1 MAEDKLHCEHHGE
14 FMATLQVLAKAN
26 ADKDAQ
32 MKSIT
37 DKLDKIHTALTRNL
51 VKAEFRDKK
60 QAEFELKIDEINR
73 KIENGLRGE
82 LREVRA
88 IVDAQAAAL
97 AKDKQDKIDRKKDDE
112 KGMKGALRRGCLWI
126 VEKGTVIVLLVV
138 AWLVAKVIAGG
149 HVSWLLDCFK

>member
-1 MAEDKLHCEHHGE
+1 
-14 FMATLQVLAKAN
+14 LAKAN

-82 LREVRA
+82 LRE
-88 IVDAQAAAL
+88 
-97 AKDKQDKIDRKKDDE
+97 
-112 KGMKGALRRGCLWI
+112 
-126 VEKGTVIVLLVV
+126 
-138 AWLVAKVIAGG
+138 
-149 HVSWLLDCFK
+149 

>member
-1 MAEDKLHCEHHGE
+1 MAEDKLHCENHAD
-14 FMATLQVLAKAN
+14 FMVTLQVLAKAN

-82 LREVRA
+82 LRDVRA
-88 IVDAQAAAL
+88 LVDAQAKVAA
-97 AKDKQDKIDRKKDDE
+97 DEKQRRINRKIDEE
-112 KGMKGALRRGCLWI
+112 KGFRGALKRGCLFI
-126 VEKGTVIVLLVV
+126 VEKGTVIFLLVI

-149 HVSWLLDCFK
+149 HVRWLLDCFK